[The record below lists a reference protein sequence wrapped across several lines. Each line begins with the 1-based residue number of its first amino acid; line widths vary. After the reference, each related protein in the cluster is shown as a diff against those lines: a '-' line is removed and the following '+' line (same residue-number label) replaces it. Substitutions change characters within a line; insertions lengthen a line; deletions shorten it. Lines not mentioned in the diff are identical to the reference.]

1 MLRCQR
7 LNLRI
12 QEEVDV
18 NDTLTRDS
26 YVAGNRKEINSVHAT
41 PFKSPAIFARCRYA
55 WLVSEFDPPRIFLHL
70 LIA

>member
-41 PFKSPAIFARCRYA
+41 PFKSPVIFARCRYA